1 MNSILRPTRPSTS
14 AASPRVVDR
23 NLQRLGGSDFVQQAC
38 TASASLSS
46 KHGKLCASVKVGKL
60 VLLQTE
66 LFLQPGRP
74 HTSNITPISVT
85 KRPCMSSLTNDL
97 SVTHQSYAVLDAW
110 CMRQAEIDGK
120 KVGAMPAMHHWK
132 ILKHVTICHNMSQ
145 CTFTLHS
152 GPAST
157 KGTFHLSKFVGF
169 VPLCRSCMKLLL
181 LLLHFVHFVL
191 CQICP
196 ALCWLEFLLAFDL
209 FEQRSGEFFAFLR
222 QFGLVT
228 KYRQQF
234 DNNSQVRPSRAKLN
248 KH

>member
-1 MNSILRPTRPSTS
+1 MNSILRPTRPPTS
-14 AASPRVVDR
+14 DASPIVVDR
-23 NLQRLGGSDFVQQAC
+23 NLQRLGGSYFVQQSC
-38 TASASLSS
+38 TANASLSS

-97 SVTHQSYAVLDAW
+97 SVTHQSYAVIDAW
-110 CMRQAEIDGK
+110 DK
-120 KVGAMPAMHHWK
+120 
-132 ILKHVTICHNMSQ
+132 LKLTVRRLELCQLCTIENSETCHNMSQ

-169 VPLCRSCMKLLL
+169 VPLCRSCMKLLVL
-181 LLLHFVHFVL
+181 LLLLLFVHFVL

-196 ALCWLEFLLAFDL
+196 ALFWLEFLLAFDL
-209 FEQRSGEFFAFLR
+209 FEPSGESSLSCASS
-222 QFGLVT
+222 G
-228 KYRQQF
+228 
-234 DNNSQVRPSRAKLN
+234 
-248 KH
+248 